1 MIGLNLTTLNSLLGP
16 TGVSALAAAS
26 ASDPTEAKYLV
37 ALAGL
42 RKKFPAELSRA
53 AIDTV
58 LLRQKAAVK
67 FTRAASMYFSK
78 EALEV
83 SSGEVIAR
91 YRAERFA
98 RFDCVGDFGCG
109 IGGDAIGLATANR
122 TVVAIDS
129 DPVRLRMAEENLKV
143 YGHAGNFIAADL
155 LTEPLPLVPAAF
167 ADPGRRSEGKR
178 FLSLADYAPPP
189 GELIARLP
197 KNFPIG
203 FKLAPGASWEDLGL
217 FPGEVEFI
225 SVDGEL
231 KESVLWLG
239 ELRTTARRATLLTSA
254 GTRRTMEAETVD
266 ERRDQVE
273 IGAYLYDPEAAVN
286 RAGLVPNLASRID
299 ASPIDAVVQLLTSDG
314 HRETPFAAVY
324 RVEAVLPLDAKK
336 ISAWL
341 RSNDIGRITAVKRGS
356 LADTDELQ
364 SKWKLSGS
372 KHRFVL
378 FTRAASQQVAI
389 VAERV

>member
-1 MIGLNLTTLNSLLGP
+1 MNLNTLNQLLGP
-16 TGVSALAAAS
+16 VGASVLAAAK
-26 ASDPTEAKYLV
+26 AAAPTDDEFLR
-37 ALAGL
+37 ALATL
-42 RKKFPAELSRA
+42 RKEYPAELSRA
-53 AIDTV
+53 AVETV
-58 LLRQKAAVK
+58 LLRRKAAVK
-67 FTRAASMYFSK
+67 FDRAAGMMFER

-83 SSGEVIAR
+83 SSGEVISR

-109 IGGDAIGLATANR
+109 LGGDAIGLASANR
-122 TVVAIDS
+122 IVVAIDS
-129 DPVRLRMAEENLKV
+129 DPVRLRMAEHNLQV
-143 YGHAGNFIAADL
+143 YGHAGNFIGADL

-178 FLSLADYAPPP
+178 YLALQDYSPPP

-197 KNFPIG
+197 KKFPIG

-225 SVDGEL
+225 SLDGEL
-231 KESVLWLG
+231 KEAVLWLG
-239 ELRTTARRATLLTSA
+239 ELRTTARRATLLTSM
-254 GTRRTMEAETVD
+254 GSRVTMEAETVA

-273 IGAYLYDPEAAVN
+273 IGAYLFDPEAAVN
-286 RAGLVPNLASRID
+286 RAGLVPNLAGVID
-299 ASPIDAVVQLLTSDG
+299 ANPIDAVVQLLTAES
-314 HRETPFAAVY
+314 HRATPFATAY
-324 RVEAVLPLDAKK
+324 RVDAVLPLDAKK
-336 ISAWL
+336 ISSWL
-341 RSNDIGRITAVKRGS
+341 RANDVGRITAVKRGS
-356 LADTDELQ
+356 LADTDELRG
-364 SKWKLSGS
+364 KWKLTGS

>member
-1 MIGLNLTTLNSLLGP
+1 LIGLNLTTLHQLLGP
-16 TGVSALAAAS
+16 TGRSALAAATD
-26 ASDPTEAKYLV
+26 AEPNEAKYLHV
-37 ALAGL
+37 LTAL
-42 RKKFPAELSRA
+42 RKHFPADLARA
-53 AIDTV
+53 AIETV
-58 LLRQKAAVK
+58 LLRRKATVK
-67 FTRAASMYFSK
+67 FSRAADMYFLK
-78 EALEV
+78 ESLEV
-83 SSGEVIAR
+83 SSSEIIAR

-98 RFDCVGDFGCG
+98 KYDCVGDFGCG
-109 IGGDAIGLATANR
+109 IGGDTIGLATANR

-129 DPVRLRMAEENLKV
+129 DPVRLRMAEENLKA
-143 YGHAGNFIAADL
+143 YGHPGNFIAADL

-178 FLSLADYAPPP
+178 FLSLQDYAPPP
-189 GELIARLP
+189 GEVIARLP

-225 SVDGEL
+225 ALDGEL
-231 KESVLWLG
+231 KEAVLWLG
-239 ELRTTARRATLLTSA
+239 DLRTTARRATLLTSA
-254 GTRRTMEAETVD
+254 GSRLTMEAETVD

-273 IGAYLYDPEAAVN
+273 VGTYLYDPEAAVN
-286 RAGLVPNLASRID
+286 RAGLVPNLATALD
-299 ASPIDAVVQLLTSDG
+299 ASPVDAVVQLLTADC
-314 HRETPFAAVY
+314 HRETPFATVY
-324 RVEAVLPLDAKK
+324 RVDALLPLDAKK

-364 SKWKLSGS
+364 SKWKLSGA

>member
-26 ASDPTEAKYLV
+26 AAEPTEAKYLV

-53 AIDTV
+53 AIETV

-67 FTRAASMYFSK
+67 FSRASAMYFSK

-83 SSGEVIAR
+83 SSGEVITR

-98 RFDCVGDFGCG
+98 KFDCVGDFGCG

-143 YGHAGNFIAADL
+143 YGHSGNFIAADL

-189 GELIARLP
+189 AELIARLP

-217 FPGEVEFI
+217 FSGEVEFI

-254 GTRRTMEAETVD
+254 GGRLTMDAETVD

-286 RAGLVPNLASRID
+286 RAGLVPNLASIID
-299 ASPIDAVVQLLTSDG
+299 ASPIDAVVQLLTAEG
-314 HRETPFAAVY
+314 RRETPFAAVY
-324 RVEAVLPLDAKK
+324 RVEDVLPLDAKK